1 MIKNIHLVMYK
12 NYLISQ
18 NKRTINRIA
27 HLESM
32 QDKVLYLKNMN
43 EKRQLKTVTFKDTV
57 IIYDVESYKEHNKK
71 FCFNEEEGLAEF
83 YKEFP
88 SEYNSRLFSKY
99 SDKNNFNRYFGGFRN
114 PNVTRRNVDPECCC
128 NIM

>member
-1 MIKNIHLVMYK
+1 MNKNENSFSSLPTSHNSNIGISNGQNLKNI
-12 NYLISQ
+12 
-18 NKRTINRIA
+18 
-27 HLESM
+27 
-32 QDKVLYLKNMN
+32 N